1 MISSKYGLYFLIGG
15 VVVSVSTYWG
25 TKGHGFLAAFASTF
39 PAMTGVTILLIY
51 LNGGNASAM
60 VYAKHL
66 LWFVPPWLVY
76 VGFIIYGLERIG
88 ILDDDGGRADAV
100 HVQHRTGEAGAAMK
114 HPVRH
119 DTESDNQI
127 FLVMLTLITAI

>member
-1 MISSKYGLYFLIGG
+1 MNDLAKYGLYFLIGG

-76 VGFIIYGLERIG
+76 VGFIIYGLERLG
-88 ILDDDGGRADAV
+88 FWM
-100 HVQHRTGEAGAAMK
+100 TMAGA
-114 HPVRH
+114 
-119 DTESDNQI
+119 
-127 FLVMLTLITAI
+127 LTLYMCSIGLVKLALR